1 MFTTL
6 HAEIGVKQTH
16 TYARSLKQKGYV
28 HIHDYGR
35 DANGNPCR
43 KTPGRDL
50 SPAEM
55 AKYGKLIERM
65 KGSLK

>member
-1 MFTTL
+1 MR
-6 HAEIGVKQTH
+6 HATFFFCQ
-16 TYARSLKQKGYV
+16 SLTCWKHYNKQKGYV